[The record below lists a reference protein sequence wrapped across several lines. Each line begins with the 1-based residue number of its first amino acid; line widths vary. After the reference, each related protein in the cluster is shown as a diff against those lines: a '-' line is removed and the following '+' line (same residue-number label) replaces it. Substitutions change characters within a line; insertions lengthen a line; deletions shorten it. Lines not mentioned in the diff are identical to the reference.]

1 MPLSSILKKQEIT
14 CRKVNAMSIP
24 WQFFA
29 LAYAI
34 SWAMWGTVL
43 LRNSGLIEV
52 PGADAL
58 VYAGAFGPCIAGLVC
73 AYVEGR
79 ARSLRNLLRGI
90 LAVRQTWQSYGFALL
105 LLPGLMAAGTWV
117 GARFG
122 FHLSPASVPMNP
134 LQLLVIFVV
143 ILMFAGFGEEIG
155 WRGYALPRM
164 LSVSQ
169 LFPASLAM
177 GFLWSVWHAPL
188 FLIHST
194 VQHQVLSGRGIM
206 LFLAFGICFSVLFTW
221 LYTNTGGSLF
231 MAILFHSVFDFASIF
246 LQPLASELT
255 LGIFVLLMVPP
266 TAMIAFAWQMSPEH
280 K

>member
-1 MPLSSILKKQEIT
+1 MDSILKKQEIVR
-14 CRKVNAMSIP
+14 RKVKAMPIP

-34 SWAMWGTVL
+34 SWAMWGIVL
-43 LRNSGLIEV
+43 LHNNGLLEV

-79 ARSLRNLLRGI
+79 APSIRNLLRGI
-90 LAVRQTWQSYGFALL
+90 LAVRQTWQSFGFTLL

-122 FHLSPASVPMNP
+122 FHLPPVSVPMNP
-134 LQLLVIFVV
+134 LVLLVIFVV
-143 ILMFAGFGEEIG
+143 VLMFAGFGEEIG

-164 LSVSQ
+164 LSESQ

-188 FLIHST
+188 FLLSST

-206 LFLAFGICFSVLFTW
+206 LFLAFGICFSILFTW
-221 LYTNTGGSLF
+221 LYTTTGGSLF

-246 LQPLASELT
+246 LQPLASELA

-266 TAMIAFAWQMSPEH
+266 TAIIAVTWWMSPEH